1 MRIYA
6 RIITKEVEM
15 ANKIQKPR
23 GTMDIFPEDVALWHK
38 IEEKARDVAKR
49 FGFGEIRTPTFEE
62 LALFK
67 RGVGEVT
74 DVVQKEMYTLTDKE
88 NRVFALRPEGTASVV
103 RAIIENGKTSDAMPL
118 KYYYLIN
125 CFRYEKPQAGRSR
138 EFFQFGTEMF
148 GAAAPSAD
156 ATVISLAHTLLK
168 ELGIKNV
175 KLHIN
180 SIGCPE
186 CRPNYRQALVD
197 YFSQHEEELCDT
209 CKERLKTNPLRVLD
223 CKSPICS
230 EIAKDAPNTIDYL
243 CTECHDHFESL
254 KTYLD
259 AMGIEYTVDTRI
271 VRGLDYYT
279 KTVFEFICE
288 GIGAQST
295 VCGGGRYDGLMKQL
309 DGPALP
315 GIGFGMGLTRVIL
328 AMKESGC
335 ADVEENKPVLYIAP
349 LGNSAVAKALSI
361 VAKLRDN
368 GIYAECDICSRS
380 LKAQMKYA
388 DKIGAEYTL
397 IIGDSELES
406 GKAQLKNMK
415 KSEQREIEI
424 DNIYSVLAKEI

>member
-1 MRIYA
+1 
-6 RIITKEVEM
+6 M

-49 FGFGEIRTPTFEE
+49 FGFGEIRTPTFED

-103 RAIIENGKTSDAMPL
+103 RAIIENGRTSDAMPL

-148 GAAAPSAD
+148 GTASPAAD

-175 KLHIN
+175 RLHIN
-180 SIGCPE
+180 SIGCPN
-186 CRPNYRQALVD
+186 CRPSYRQALVD
-197 YFSQHEEELCDT
+197 HFSAHTDELCDT
-209 CKERLKTNPLRVLD
+209 CKDRLKTNPLRVLD

-230 EIAKDAPNTIDYL
+230 EIAKGAPATVDYL
-243 CTECHDHFESL
+243 CDECNAHFESL
-254 KTYLD
+254 KAHLD

-328 AMKESGC
+328 AMKESGV
-335 ADVEENKPVLYIAP
+335 ADIEPERPLLYIAP
-349 LGNSAVAKALSI
+349 LGEGAVSRALTI
-361 VAKLRDN
+361 VSRLRDN
-368 GIYAECDICSRS
+368 GVYAECDICARS

-388 DKIGAEYTL
+388 DKIGAKYTL
-397 IIGDSELES
+397 IIGDSELEC
-406 GKAQLKNMK
+406 GRAQLKNME
-415 KSEQREIEI
+415 KSEQTEIEI
-424 DNIYSVLAKEI
+424 DKIYEALAQEI

>member
-1 MRIYA
+1 MRTRA
-6 RIITKEVEM
+6 RISTKEVEM

-156 ATVISLAHTLLK
+156 ATVISLAYTLLK
-168 ELGIKNV
+168 ELGIKGV

-230 EIAKDAPNTIDYL
+230 ELAKDAPNTIDYL

-335 ADVEENKPVLYIAP
+335 GEVEEDKPILYIAP
-349 LGNSAVAKALSI
+349 LGGGAVAKALSI
-361 VAKLRDN
+361 VAKLRDQ

-424 DNIYSVLAKEI
+424 DNIYNVLAEEI

>member
-1 MRIYA
+1 
-6 RIITKEVEM
+6 M

-23 GTMDIFPEDVALWHK
+23 GTMDIFPSDTPIWQK
-38 IEEKARDVAKR
+38 IESTARDVCRR

-74 DVVQKEMYTLTDKE
+74 DVVQKEMYTFTDRE
-88 NRVFALRPEGTASVV
+88 NRAFALRPEGTASVV
-103 RAIIENGKTSDAMPL
+103 RAIIENGKTSDTMPL

-148 GAAAPSAD
+148 GTKDASAD
-156 ATVISLAHTLLK
+156 ATIISLADTLIK
-168 ELGIKNV
+168 ELGIKGIS
-175 KLHIN
+175 LHIN
-180 SIGCPE
+180 SIGCPN
-186 CRPNYRQALVD
+186 CRPKYREALVK
-197 YFSQHEEELCDT
+197 YFESHIDELCDT

-223 CKSPICS
+223 CKSQICS
-230 EIAKDAPNTIDYL
+230 AIAKDAPATIDYL
-243 CTECHDHFESL
+243 CDECHDHFEAL
-254 KTYLD
+254 KGHLN
-259 AMGIEYTVDTRI
+259 AMGIEYNVNTRI

-279 KTVFEFICE
+279 KTVFEFICD

-295 VCGGGRYDGLMKQL
+295 VCGGGRYDGLMEQL

-315 GIGFGMGLTRVIL
+315 GIGFGMGLTRIIL
-328 AMKESGC
+328 AMKESG
-335 ADVEENKPVLYIAP
+335 VGQIEENKPVLYVAP
-349 LGNSAVAKALSI
+349 LGTGAVSKALAI
-361 VAKLRDN
+361 VNKLRLD
-368 GIYAECDICSRS
+368 GIYAECDISARS

-388 DKIGAEYTL
+388 DKLGAKYTL

-406 GKAQLKNMK
+406 GKAQLKNME

-424 DNIYSVLAKEI
+424 DNIFSEIKEA

>member
-1 MRIYA
+1 
-6 RIITKEVEM
+6 M

-38 IEEKARDVAKR
+38 IEEKARDVSKR

-74 DVVQKEMYTLTDKE
+74 DVVQKEMYAFTDKE

-148 GAAAPSAD
+148 GAASPSAD
-156 ATVISLAHTLLK
+156 ATVISLAHTLLT

-180 SIGCPE
+180 SIGCPN
-186 CRPNYRQALVD
+186 CRPLYRQALVD
-197 YFSQHEEELCDT
+197 YFAKNEEQLCDT

-230 EIAKDAPNTIDYL
+230 AIAKDAPNTVDYL
-243 CTECHDHFESL
+243 CDDCDKHFSEL

-295 VCGGGRYDGLMKQL
+295 VCGGGRYDGLMSQL
-309 DGPALP
+309 GGPALP

-335 ADVEENKPVLYIAP
+335 ADIEEDKPVLYIAP
-349 LGNSAVAKALSI
+349 LGSGAVAKALSI
-361 VAKLRDN
+361 VSKLRAK
-368 GIYAECDICSRS
+368 GIYAECDICARS

-397 IIGDSELES
+397 ILGDSELEC
-406 GKAQLKNMK
+406 GRAQLKNMK
-415 KSEQREIEI
+415 KSEQQEIEI
-424 DNIYSVLAKEI
+424 DNIFEVLKKEI